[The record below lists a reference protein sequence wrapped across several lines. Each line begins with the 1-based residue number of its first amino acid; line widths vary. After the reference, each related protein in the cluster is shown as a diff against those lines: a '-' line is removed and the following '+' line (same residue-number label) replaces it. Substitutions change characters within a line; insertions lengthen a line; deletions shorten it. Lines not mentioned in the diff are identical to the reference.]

1 MGAARPTGATTSWP
15 PLGSGCSLRPCSSRS
30 AAWTGQGS
38 SGGELRRGST
48 TSMAENWK
56 KSVPRTAY
64 ESISASWALR
74 SPGLTRGHPIEK
86 AGSSKPLRSGIRR
99 ALLLVTHA
107 GDALHVPRGRG
118 LARLVQGA
126 DGPGH
131 VVLDLRRV
139 SRDVRRL
146 LRGD

>member
-1 MGAARPTGATTSWP
+1 
-15 PLGSGCSLRPCSSRS
+15 
-30 AAWTGQGS
+30 
-38 SGGELRRGST
+38 
-48 TSMAENWK
+48 MAENWK

-146 LRGD
+146 LRGDGAARRRGNPANVRSRRHDYLQPARPP